1 MKIIGLDV
9 GEKRI
14 GIAKIDTDT
23 KIALPL
29 GFILVDG
36 SEWQEIARYLRLN
49 NTNFV
54 VIGLPR
60 SNEGNETAQ
69 SVYVR
74 NFAKQ
79 LTTKMPEVKMKFQDE
94 TLTSV
99 VAEERLKN
107 RKKRYEKGEI
117 DAEAAAIILE
127 DFIENFKETSTRQ
140 IKNDSIIEKEV
151 KKVKRK
157 TKRATKWISG
167 GAILLILIFLAIGGY
182 LWIKDL
188 RNKER
193 AAYFAELE
201 AQMEPEV
208 FNFTIRPGETIAEV
222 KKALIGVGYTV
233 EAVEAGFGADYDF
246 EFLKS
251 RPEGAS
257 LEGYLFGDTHEF
269 YKNATVEDILKKFLG
284 EMGRVISENNLE
296 ARYAEKGLSLF
307 EGITLA
313 SVIQKEAPS
322 PTFNA
327 EQPTVAQVF
336 LSRLSLGIKL
346 GSDVT
351 VSYAVDLIDPNREIY
366 NNNADA
372 LNINSC
378 YNTRLYFGLPC
389 GPISNPGL
397 SALLSVAE
405 PSDTSYLYFLTG
417 DDEKMYYSSTEA
429 EHNLN
434 ATNHCQSFCN
444 ISL

>member
-79 LTTKMPEVKMKFQDE
+79 LTMKMPEMKMKFQDE

-157 TKRATKWISG
+157 TK
-167 GAILLILIFLAIGGY
+167 
-182 LWIKDL
+182 
-188 RNKER
+188 E
-193 AAYFAELE
+193 
-201 AQMEPEV
+201 
-208 FNFTIRPGETIAEV
+208 
-222 KKALIGVGYTV
+222 
-233 EAVEAGFGADYDF
+233 
-246 EFLKS
+246 
-251 RPEGAS
+251 
-257 LEGYLFGDTHEF
+257 
-269 YKNATVEDILKKFLG
+269 
-284 EMGRVISENNLE
+284 
-296 ARYAEKGLSLF
+296 
-307 EGITLA
+307 
-313 SVIQKEAPS
+313 
-322 PTFNA
+322 
-327 EQPTVAQVF
+327 
-336 LSRLSLGIKL
+336 
-346 GSDVT
+346 
-351 VSYAVDLIDPNREIY
+351 
-366 NNNADA
+366 
-372 LNINSC
+372 
-378 YNTRLYFGLPC
+378 
-389 GPISNPGL
+389 
-397 SALLSVAE
+397 
-405 PSDTSYLYFLTG
+405 
-417 DDEKMYYSSTEA
+417 
-429 EHNLN
+429 
-434 ATNHCQSFCN
+434 
-444 ISL
+444 